1 MLNEVNAHISIL
13 RMLTTTAE
21 QCKTLHFNVTC
32 SKHSVQLAEIRS
44 KSLLE
49 MCKVTNKPLLQMRH
63 VQSHPLCK
71 LARSQNCSYKLTDDM
86 IYCWLGPFSRSS
98 VAWRGSQ
105 SQVSKGFTAYR
116 EKLARWRRDLII
128 A

>member
-49 MCKVTNKPLLQMRH
+49 MCKVTNKPLLQMRY

-86 IYCWLGPFSRSS
+86 IYCWLGPFSRISEP
-98 VAWRGSQ
+98 GL
-105 SQVSKGFTAYR
+105 KGFHCLQRKAGEMEARSHYR
-116 EKLARWRRDLII
+116 LKFDRY
-128 A
+128 